1 MIKYEVPKLTIF
13 QNLSNGCYLLFQ
25 IITLPRQDYGQQ
37 LKIQPSGMS
46 PNQPPAMNYC
56 HNCNKSPLE
65 TTVKPLTFIPWILL
79 LTLNASINN
88 RTLGIW
94 RTEDQIS
101 CGTDWVL
108 TVL

>member
-1 MIKYEVPKLTIF
+1 MILLTIIMIKYEVPKLTIF

-46 PNQPPAMNYC
+46 PNQPPAMNYY

-79 LTLNASINN
+79 LILDATNQQLNSRN
-88 RTLGIW
+88 L
-94 RTEDQIS
+94 EDR
-101 CGTDWVL
+101 
-108 TVL
+108 